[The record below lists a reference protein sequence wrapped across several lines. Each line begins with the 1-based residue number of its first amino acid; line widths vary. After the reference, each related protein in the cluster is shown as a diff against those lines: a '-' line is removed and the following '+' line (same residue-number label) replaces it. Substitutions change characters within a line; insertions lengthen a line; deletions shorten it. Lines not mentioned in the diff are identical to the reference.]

1 MMEIMSEFFTIG
13 HSNHAIE
20 TFIGLLQQHAVTAIA
35 DVRSHPASRRFPDF
49 DRKILQKSLHTA
61 GIRYVFLGDALGA
74 RPRDP
79 SCYSDRCADFD
90 KMRQSEFFR
99 VALARLQRGARDFR
113 VCLLCAEKDPADCH
127 RTWLVAQ
134 TLHEKGALVKHI
146 LADGGIEQH
155 DALLNR
161 VAGIDAGMESLFAD
175 NEEVL
180 SAVARREGKRV
191 AYREETIGEA
201 GE

>member
-1 MMEIMSEFFTIG
+1 MMNTKTEFFTIG

-20 TFIGLLQQHAVTAIA
+20 SLIGLLRQHAVTAIA

-49 DRKILQKSLHTA
+49 DRKALQESLHA
-61 GIRYVFLGDALGA
+61 SGIHYVFLGDGLGA

-79 SCYSDRCADFD
+79 SCYSDHYADFD
-90 KMRQSEFFR
+90 KMRKSDSFR
-99 VALARLQRGARDFR
+99 GALARLQRGARDFR
-113 VCLLCAEKDPADCH
+113 VCLLCAEKEPADCH

-134 TLHEKGALVKHI
+134 TLHEGGALVKHI
-146 LADGGIEQH
+146 LADGAIERH
-155 DALLNR
+155 EDLLNR
-161 VAGIDAGMESLFAD
+161 IAGTDAGIGSLFGD
-175 NEEVL
+175 TEEVL